1 MLTLCLNLEGIQHSQ
16 FANYNFNSMARI
28 GKTYVGA
35 NENGI
40 YEIDTGGSDDGTPI
54 EAFFELPTSDWGI
67 SFQKR
72 LRSAYAGY
80 ETDGGDLAITF
91 RNDEGHERTFLLTA
105 NHTGNLQHGTKV
117 FGARDMK
124 GRYWMV
130 RVDNING
137 ADFSIDHIEVVPV
150 ILGRKPSGA

>member
-54 EAFFELPTSDWGI
+54 EAFFELPTSDWGV

-72 LRSAYAGY
+72 VRSFYVGY
-80 ETDGGDLAITF
+80 EIDGGDLALVV
-91 RNDEGHERTFLLTA
+91 RDDDGHERTFLLSAIHPA
-105 NHTGNLQHGTKV
+105 NFQHGVKV

-124 GRYWMV
+124 GRYWMI
-130 RVDNING
+130 RIENVDG